1 MARYYKLI
9 NGFML
14 NFYDLDLTEEEAF
27 AQGYKTANE
36 PPQDGKEIA
45 LSLLMKANITLRL
58 NGLKFQYQLSR
69 RNNDRYNAF

>member
-14 NFYDLDLTEEEAF
+14 NFYDLDLTEEEAL

-36 PPQDGKEIA
+36 PPQDGQNYFAKSLPVQGFIFRTQRR
-45 LSLLMKANITLRL
+45 LS
-58 NGLKFQYQLSR
+58 
-69 RNNDRYNAF
+69 

>member
-14 NFYDLDLTEEEAF
+14 NIYDLDLTEEEAL

-36 PPQDGKEIA
+36 PPDDGKSYCAQSFNETEHHIEVEWAEIP
-45 LSLLMKANITLRL
+45 IP
-58 NGLKFQYQLSR
+58 QPEEQ
-69 RNNDRYNAF
+69 